1 MVCKLCPTRK
11 HCWDK
16 GCCENCDFGK
26 AFTNLDKKIKRLK
39 EKNEKLHFENEELQ
53 KRIDNLLFP
62 EF

>member
-16 GCCENCDFGK
+16 GSCENCDFGK
-26 AFTNLDKKIKRLK
+26 AFINLDKKIKQLK

>member
-16 GCCENCDFGK
+16 GSCENCDFGK
-26 AFTNLDKKIKRLK
+26 AFINLDKKIKQLK
-39 EKNEKLHFENEELQ
+39 DKNEKLHFENEELQ

>member
-16 GCCENCDFGK
+16 GSCETCDFGK
-26 AFTNLDKKIKRLK
+26 AFINLDKKIKQLK

-53 KRIDNLLFP
+53 KRIDNLLSP